1 MFELPEA
8 RKHSARLSRRIMTGV
23 RTTASHDA
31 TSGKATVEVEFLH
44 IKPKLLLVKQ
54 EISNTLVTYTYSKIL

>member
-8 RKHSARLSRRIMTGV
+8 SKHSARLSRRIMSGV

-31 TSGKATVEVEFLH
+31 TPGKATVEVEFLH
-44 IKPKLLLVKQ
+44 IKPKFLLVKQ
-54 EISNTLVTYTYSKIL
+54 VISNTVVTYTYSKIL